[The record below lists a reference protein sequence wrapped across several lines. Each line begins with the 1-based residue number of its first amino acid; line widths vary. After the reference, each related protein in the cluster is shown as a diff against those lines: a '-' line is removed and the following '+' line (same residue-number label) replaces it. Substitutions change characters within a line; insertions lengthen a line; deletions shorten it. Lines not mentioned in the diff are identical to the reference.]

1 MKKLSY
7 YLGGALL
14 LLFSCKSVQHVAST
28 QNAAEEQEI
37 NAIIANMSI
46 EEKVGQTCQITLDVI
61 TKTNDQGAAVN
72 PASIDVEKLNEALL
86 KYHVGSVLNV
96 GAHTLTLSEWKG
108 IIQSIQQPFKDGKTK
123 TPIIYGIDAIH
134 GINYTVGG
142 TLFPQEIGLAATW
155 NKELAKTF
163 GEITAYETRASGIPW
178 NFSPVLD
185 LGRQPLWSRTF
196 ETLGEDPYL
205 VSEMGAAIIDGYQ
218 GGNKIDDKH
227 VAACMKHFVGYS
239 GTNSGRDRT
248 PAWIPEKYMKE
259 LYLPSFKKA
268 VEHGALTVMIN
279 SGAVNGI
286 PGHINHQL
294 ITETLKNEWG
304 FEGFA
309 VSDWEDFIM
318 LHTVHRT
325 APTLAEAYV
334 QAFNAGVDMS
344 MVPLSPQYKE
354 YCELMVASVKNGAI
368 SMDRLDDAVRRI
380 IRVKKRLGL
389 FEQPI
394 PNFENYPN
402 FGSKAFQNASL
413 NAALESITLLK
424 NEGNTLPLSNK
435 QKVLIA
441 GPTSDNLI
449 FLNGAWTHT
458 WQGVDTAYNT
468 KGCLTIRQAFEQ
480 KIGKENCLY
489 AKGAELY
496 SEADFEKT
504 RFVDLA
510 DYKQKLTQADVV
522 VLCLGELP
530 STEKPG
536 DIVSLQLAEEQRELA
551 KLAYEQKKKVIIV
564 LLEARPR
571 IIHDIVAPASAI
583 IQGYLPGDYGA
594 SALLQLIYGEKN
606 FSGKLPYTYPKFDGV
621 IEFYD
626 HPRSVDRSKSGDFS
640 AYNPEWDFGFG
651 LSYSQFQ
658 YESLTLSTDELHGND
673 SIQVTVRIRNNSPV
687 WGKEVIQLFVSDD
700 FASLIPNGKS
710 LKRFSKTDIPGNDFI
725 VKTFTLSKEDF
736 MFVGSNGNFIVED
749 GTFTIG
755 VGPLR
760 KTFRYL
766 KK

>member
-61 TKTNDQGAAVN
+61 TKTNDKGAAVN

-309 VSDWEDFIM
+309 VSDWEDFLM

-380 IRVKKRLGL
+380 IRVEKRLGL

-424 NEGNTLPLSNK
+424 NEGNTLPLSDK

-594 SALLQLIYGEKN
+594 SALVQLIYGEKN
-606 FSGKLPYTYPKFDGV
+606 FSGKLPYTYPKFDGI

-736 MFVGSNGNFIVED
+736 MFVGPNGNFIVED

-760 KTFRYL
+760 KTFHYHQ
-766 KK
+766 K

>member
-424 NEGNTLPLSNK
+424 NEGNTLPLSDK

-594 SALLQLIYGEKN
+594 SALVQLIYGEKN

-736 MFVGSNGNFIVED
+736 MFVGPNGNFIVED

-760 KTFRYL
+760 KTFHYHQ
-766 KK
+766 K

>member
-594 SALLQLIYGEKN
+594 SALVQLIYGEKN

-736 MFVGSNGNFIVED
+736 MFVGPNGNFIVED

-760 KTFRYL
+760 KTFHYHQ
-766 KK
+766 K

>member
-61 TKTNDQGAAVN
+61 TKTNDKGAAVN

-86 KYHVGSVLNV
+86 KYHVGSILNV

-354 YCELMVASVKNGAI
+354 YCELMVESVKNGAI
-368 SMDRLDDAVRRI
+368 SMDRLDDAVRI
-380 IRVKKRLGL
+380 ILRVKKRLGL

-394 PNFENYPN
+394 PNFDAYPK
-402 FGSKAFQNASL
+402 FGSTEFKNAAL

-458 WQGVDTAYNT
+458 WQGVDTTYNT

-480 KIGKENCLY
+480 KIGKENCLF

-496 SEADFEKT
+496 SESDFEKT
-504 RFVDLA
+504 RFVDIA

-594 SALLQLIYGEKN
+594 NALVQLIYGEKN

-651 LSYSQFQ
+651 LSYAQFQ

-687 WGKEVIQLFVSDD
+687 WGKEVIQLYLSDD
-700 FASLIPNGKS
+700 FASMIPNGKS

-736 MFVGSNGNFIVED
+736 MFVGPNGNFIVED

-760 KTFRYL
+760 KTFHYHQ
-766 KK
+766 K

>member
-279 SGAVNGI
+279 SGAVNGY

-424 NEGNTLPLSNK
+424 NEGNTLPLSDK

-594 SALLQLIYGEKN
+594 SALVQLIYGEKN

-736 MFVGSNGNFIVED
+736 MFVGPNGNFIVED

-760 KTFRYL
+760 KTFHYHQ
-766 KK
+766 K